1 METIRQR
8 YLPEQ
13 CIQQQPLGKLYKG
26 KDLFFNRDVMC
37 FVLEPTNETIIGE
50 YVQSIRKVS
59 QFSDER
65 FMHVLDIDVN
75 TDRIMAILKPG
86 AGRLIID
93 ELEIHPFGEMEIIKL
108 VMDLGYGMHEAKKEG
123 ITGYSVRADNLC
135 FSSEQGLSV
144 INYWEQGD
152 MSWSGALGLCRLLY
166 QFVMRSCDAPDT
178 PDILCAELQEALVTL
193 DAEQSADLAGR
204 LRRVLA
210 GEATLPHLLSGLDKI
225 VSKHEGR
232 KILQRSVTS
241 IPIDKSS
248 AAKAARPAPA
258 PAAKTVA
265 KNRFRWNRKW
275 VIGCSALLVLLAGEA
290 LFITLMK
297 KPEPPPLAE
306 TADISKQETA
316 PVTSQAGPKLSES
329 AAAAAKAAESEES
342 TSTPTLTGFS
352 QEVAEKQALA
362 NGLRYQYFIE
372 PHEQMKG
379 TVFKQDPAPNVTVP
393 KGTQITFWVSKG
405 K

>member
-37 FVLEPTNETIIGE
+37 FVLEPTNETVIGD

-75 TDRIMAILKPG
+75 PDRIMAILKPG

-93 ELEIHPFGEMEIIKL
+93 ELEIHKFGEMEMIKL

-135 FSSEQGLSV
+135 LSSEQGLSV
-144 INYWEQGD
+144 INYWEQGNPN
-152 MSWSGALGLCRLLY
+152 WIGAAGLCRLLY
-166 QFVMRSCDAPDT
+166 QFVMRSFEAPEDPDT
-178 PDILCAELQEALVTL
+178 LCGELQERLVTL
-193 DAEQSADLAGR
+193 DADQSADIAGR
-204 LRRVLA
+204 IRRVLT
-210 GEATLPHLLSGLDKI
+210 GEATLPHLLSGFDKI
-225 VSKHEGR
+225 VSRHEGQ
-232 KILQRSVTS
+232 KVLQ
-241 IPIDKSS
+241 
-248 AAKAARPAPA
+248 RPAPSVPFQKKDIIKTA
-258 PAAKTVA
+258 PSVPAAKTEI
-265 KNRFRWNRKW
+265 KTFRWNRKW
-275 VIGCSALLVLLAGEA
+275 VIGCSALLVLLVGELA
-290 LFITLMK
+290 FITLMK
-297 KPEPPPLAE
+297 KPELPPEE
-306 TADISKQETA
+306 TAAVSKQDTVPIA
-316 PVTSQAGPKLSES
+316 QQAGPKLTETV
-329 AAAAAKAAESEES
+329 AAAAETPENQES

-362 NGLRYQYFIE
+362 YGLRYQYFIE
-372 PHEQMKG
+372 PHEQIKG

-405 K
+405 NK